1 MTATHPTVP
10 IALSIAG
17 SDSSGGAGIQA
28 DLKTF
33 EALGT
38 YGATVLT
45 ALTAQNT
52 VGVTAVHDVPPD
64 FVRAQLRAVF
74 DDLDVRATKI
84 GMLSRVVTIEAVRA
98 ELDAAEA
105 RHVVLDPVMVAASG
119 ARLLETDAVE
129 ALVRVLLPRAEVV
142 TPNLLEAAAIL
153 GVAVAATPAEMRAQ
167 AEALR
172 ALGAQAVLVKGGHG
186 EGAECVDVLVTADGL
201 HTYSAPRVPGPARH
215 GTGCSLSSAIAARLA
230 HGATLER
237 AVADAKTWL
246 TGAIS
251 AADALQVGHGAGPV
265 FHGYR
270 RA

>member
-1 MTATHPTVP
+1 VTQLVP

-52 VGVTAVHDVPPD
+52 VGVTAVHDVPAD
-64 FVRAQLRAVF
+64 FIRAQLRAVF
-74 DDLDVRATKI
+74 SDLDVRATKV

-105 RHVVLDPVMVAASG
+105 RHVALDPVMVAASG

-129 ALVRVLLPRAEVV
+129 ALVRLLLPRAEVV
-142 TPNLLEAAAIL
+142 TPNLLEAAALL
-153 GVAVAATPAEMRAQ
+153 GVQVAATPAEMRAQ
-167 AEALR
+167 GEALR
-172 ALGAQAVLVKGGHG
+172 ALGACAVLVKGGHG
-186 EGAECVDVLVTADGL
+186 TGAECVDVLVTADGV
-201 HTYSAPRVPGPARH
+201 HTFSAPRIPGPARH
-215 GTGCSLSSAIAARLA
+215 GTGCSLSSAIAAGLA
-230 HGATLER
+230 HGAPLER
-237 AVADAKTWL
+237 AAGDAKAWL
-246 TGAIS
+246 TGAIR
-251 AADALQVGHGAGPV
+251 AAEALRVGHGAGPV

-270 RA
+270 KG

>member
-1 MTATHPTVP
+1 MIVP

-64 FVRAQLRAVF
+64 FVRTQLRAVF

-105 RHVVLDPVMVAASG
+105 RHVVIDPVMVAASG
-119 ARLLETDAVE
+119 ARLLQTDAVE
-129 ALVRVLLPRAEVV
+129 ALVRLLLPRAEVV

-186 EGAECVDVLVTADGL
+186 DGAECVDVLVTADGV
-201 HTYSAPRVPGPARH
+201 HTFSAPRIAGPARH
-215 GTGCSLSSAIAARLA
+215 GTGCSLSSAIAAGLA
-230 HGATLER
+230 HGAPLER

-246 TGAIS
+246 SGAIN
-251 AADALQVGHGAGPV
+251 AAGALQVGRGAGPV

>member
-201 HTYSAPRVPGPARH
+201 HTFSAPRVPGPARH
-215 GTGCSLSSAIAARLA
+215 GTGCSLSSAIAAGLA

-246 TGAIS
+246 NGAIS

>member
-84 GMLSRVVTIEAVRA
+84 GMLSRVVTIEVVRA

-201 HTYSAPRVPGPARH
+201 HTFSAPRVPGPARH
-215 GTGCSLSSAIAARLA
+215 GTGCSLSSAIAAGLA

-246 TGAIS
+246 TGAIR
-251 AADALQVGHGAGPV
+251 AAEALQVGHGAGPV

>member
-215 GTGCSLSSAIAARLA
+215 GTGCSLSSAIAAGLA

>member
-38 YGATVLT
+38 YGAAVLT

-119 ARLLETDAVE
+119 ARLLEIDAVE

-215 GTGCSLSSAIAARLA
+215 GTGCSLSSAIAAGLA